1 MVSNRWARQQD
12 KAHEMGRAR
21 VGKREGLRQTA
32 LGAADGLAL
41 NRPFAPWP
49 WRWTLTMVAS
59 TIASSMSGSSEQASK
74 SQTKMSALTQSRRER
89 SSVDSCQCEAG
100 VVFAIHPTS
109 AKLGPPLVSDAAD
122 PRRQGSSFC
131 YSINSYIHMYSLIF
145 HYPTEGIPR
154 PVPPLERPLA
164 LPHRTC
170 SKAFKEARL
179 MVDRSI
185 PHFNNDLGVL
195 SRLA

>member
-1 MVSNRWARQQD
+1 VTPFIDFGAAFVESATIALLSKAVSAIKPPKVSLSISGGTPMVSNRWARQQD

-74 SQTKMSALTQSRRER
+74 S
-89 SSVDSCQCEAG
+89 
-100 VVFAIHPTS
+100 
-109 AKLGPPLVSDAAD
+109 
-122 PRRQGSSFC
+122 
-131 YSINSYIHMYSLIF
+131 
-145 HYPTEGIPR
+145 
-154 PVPPLERPLA
+154 
-164 LPHRTC
+164 
-170 SKAFKEARL
+170 
-179 MVDRSI
+179 
-185 PHFNNDLGVL
+185 
-195 SRLA
+195 